1 MRAVELKKIIVEI
14 EESHSEKIAE
24 LKAQL
29 KEAQSALTDEVAPFV
44 KLLDDELDLYR
55 NGSKESGPGIAVM
68 ITKGIEV
75 VNPGL
80 VPREFLEVDEVA
92 IRSHLRSVGWSEDIP
107 GIKVVKKTTYYVKLK
122 N

>member
-14 EESHSEKIAE
+14 EESHYEKIAK
-24 LKAQL
+24 LKFQL
-29 KEAQSALTDEVAPFV
+29 KEAQSALADEVAPFE
-44 KLLDDELDLYR
+44 KLLDEELDLYR
-55 NGSKESGPGIAVM
+55 NGTKESGPGIAVM

-80 VPREFLEVDEVA
+80 VPREFLDVDEVA
-92 IRSHLRSVGWSEDIP
+92 IKKHLRSVGWSEDIP
-107 GIKVVKKTTYYVKLK
+107 GIKVVKKTTHYVKLK